1 VTESREAHLRRLYQR
16 NLANLAAHFRQHN
29 LVKVLDYLPEDAP
42 VISVYQDALPLTV
55 EMPRP
60 FRCVIFTLDRYG
72 YVLAEGFRMGHLE
85 SDTLALDPE
94 YAAWA

>member
-1 VTESREAHLRRLYQR
+1 
-16 NLANLAAHFRQHN
+16 
-29 LVKVLDYLPEDAP
+29 
-42 VISVYQDALPLTV
+42 
-55 EMPRP
+55 MPRP